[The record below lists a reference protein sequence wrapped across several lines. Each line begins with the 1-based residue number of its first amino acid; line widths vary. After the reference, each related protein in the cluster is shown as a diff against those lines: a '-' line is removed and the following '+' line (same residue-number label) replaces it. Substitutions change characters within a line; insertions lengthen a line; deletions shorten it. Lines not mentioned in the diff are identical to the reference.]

1 MSNVLTLLENE
12 DIVRSQRFDARSKA
26 IAQIPT
32 AFGPEKIEEHYMRMY
47 AFNLEMTRKYNLP
60 LDGGWYID
68 SDTGAVVKEE
78 N

>member
-1 MSNVLTLLENE
+1 MSNVITVLESE
-12 DIVRSQRFDARSKA
+12 DLAKSQRIDARAKA
-26 IAQIPT
+26 MVLLPS
-32 AFGPEKIEEHYMRMY
+32 AFGAQAIEDHYMKAF
-47 AFNLEMTRKYNLP
+47 AFNLEMTKKYNLP